1 MTTTRLTRFL
11 LVHAFALF
19 SLCCAAIFLPAAVAV
34 ASEVGGVKFDDAVRI
49 GNDDLKL
56 NGAAALD
63 GVGIYRRANK
73 AIVMGL
79 YIKERKG
86 TTADVIAQPG
96 AKRMTVAMIDDVD
109 SERMSRGFVR
119 GIQNNVDRNDR
130 MKITS
135 QLLKF
140 GETFAAVGVFKKGE
154 VFHVDWVPSQQM
166 TVITMNGKKLLELP
180 DQAFYNAFL
189 LCFLGDRPIGP
200 ELKKAMLGG

>member
-1 MTTTRLTRFL
+1 MTTTRFIRFL
-11 LVHAFALF
+11 FAQACALFCIAFAGPAH
-19 SLCCAAIFLPAAVAV
+19 AADV
-34 ASEVGGVKFDDAVRI
+34 SGVKFDDSIRL
-49 GNDDLKL
+49 GGDELRL

-73 AIVMGL
+73 TIVMGL
-79 YIKERKG
+79 YVKERRSS
-86 TTADVIAQPG
+86 AAELVALPG

-119 GIQNNVDRNDR
+119 GIQNNVERADRV
-130 MKITS
+130 KIAS

-154 VFHVDWVPSQQM
+154 VFHVDWLPGQQL
-166 TVITMNGKKLLELP
+166 TVITMNGKKLLEVP

-189 LCFLGDRPIGP
+189 LCFIGDRPIGP
-200 ELKKAMLGG
+200 EMKKAMLGG